1 MPEKQLLI
9 LKNEKNSVICS
20 KSKSIFITNWFNIY
34 ISLDF
39 SSLLITFNKVC
50 SNWLAFHSFK
60 VYYFSISSFFNF
72 SSTYYLDSYFLL
84 FFNFF
89 IPSFLSDIYCC
100 FSAFF
105 SYSIV
110 TGPLFID
117 PTYIKCWNFPV
128 WIFFSSYFFFNIST
142 NF

>member
-1 MPEKQLLI
+1 MI
-9 LKNEKNSVICS
+9 LQDEVEFFL
-20 KSKSIFITNWFNIY
+20 KSKSIFITNQFNIY
-34 ISLDF
+34 LSLHFTYRLNINDIF
-39 SSLLITFNKVC
+39 C
-50 SNWLAFHSFK
+50 SNWLAFHSFEF
-60 VYYFSISSFFNF
+60 YYFPISSLF
-72 SSTYYLDSYFLL
+72 SLYSTYYLDYYFLL
-84 FFNFF
+84 FFNFL
-89 IPSFLSDIYCC
+89 IISFFSDIYC

-117 PTYIKCWNFPV
+117 PTSIKCWNFPV